1 MRAWLATKRTQSE
14 GGRDATA
21 AVLFAVAILL
31 LFGLLRFGYFYFGDV
46 AVGHAPRVAPYMV
59 NELTGALGSIV
70 AFLLLIPFVRRFPLR
85 DGPRAVLGRLPL
97 YAVALLAVSA
107 LMTTTMW
114 ITRSGLYPLLGLGDY
129 DYGILAVRYP
139 MEGFNHV
146 ALFIMMVGAI
156 QFWQLMQEARERAV
170 RNARLEAQLAEA
182 RLASLEAQLQPH
194 FLFNTL
200 NTVSSVMYRNPVQA
214 DRVLSRLSELLRT
227 QLDGSGGEIV
237 SVEEDVRALRAYLEI
252 MEARFSDRL
261 SWNVRIDEE
270 ARAAALPR
278 FILQP
283 LVENAIKHGI
293 SPSADAGLIQV
304 SIGRTGDR
312 LRAQVE
318 DDGPGPRG
326 QTDGAGGFGLANVR
340 QRLEYLYGASG
351 TLTLQAREPRGAL
364 AVVELPFSL
373 AADAA
378 TTRGA

>member
-1 MRAWLATKRTQSE
+1 
-14 GGRDATA
+14 
-21 AVLFAVAILL
+21 
-31 LFGLLRFGYFYFGDV
+31 
-46 AVGHAPRVAPYMV
+46 
-59 NELTGALGSIV
+59 
-70 AFLLLIPFVRRFPLR
+70 
-85 DGPRAVLGRLPL
+85 
-97 YAVALLAVSA
+97 
-107 LMTTTMW
+107 
-114 ITRSGLYPLLGLGDY
+114 
-129 DYGILAVRYP
+129 
-139 MEGFNHV
+139 
-146 ALFIMMVGAI
+146 
-156 QFWQLMQEARERAV
+156 
-170 RNARLEAQLAEA
+170 
-182 RLASLEAQLQPH
+182 
-194 FLFNTL
+194 
-200 NTVSSVMYRNPVQA
+200 MYRNPVQA

-237 SVEEDVRALRAYLEI
+237 SVEEDVRGLRAYLEI

-270 ARAAALPR
+270 ARGAALPR

-293 SPSADAGLIQV
+293 SASADAGLIQV